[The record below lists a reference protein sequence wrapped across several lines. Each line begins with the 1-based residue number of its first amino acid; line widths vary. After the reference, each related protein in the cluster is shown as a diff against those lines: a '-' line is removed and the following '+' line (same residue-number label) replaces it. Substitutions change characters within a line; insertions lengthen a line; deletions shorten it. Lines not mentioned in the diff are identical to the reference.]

1 MSSQESLNG
10 SDKNRILIVDDSPT
24 SSAMVEGVLSDAGY
38 SVRSASNG
46 REGIEIVKAWAPS
59 VILLD
64 LVMPEMGGM
73 EVVAEVRG
81 LELPR
86 RPSVIIVSG
95 ESGNETV
102 VDALSNGADD
112 FVIKPFNESELL
124 ARILSQLR
132 ISDFY
137 REVEEDKR
145 SLETI
150 LDITSAITATLD
162 PAEVLDIIVKRVAS
176 VMKADRCS
184 IVLVAKEGEGYILAA
199 HDNPEVHDQKVDLG
213 KYPEITEAVEKRH
226 PVILEDM
233 LNHPLMSKVK
243 GNIQDLKEM
252 SVLIVPIVIED
263 TVLGTLFLRTKRK
276 ESGFTKKEIDFCQV
290 VANSSFHSIKNARLF
305 AQVKREK
312 DVLAELAITDHLTT
326 LYNHNYFYKRL
337 ADELVRAA
345 RYETATSLL
354 MMDID
359 NFKQINDTNG
369 HQTGDNVLRDISARI
384 KQSVRKTDI
393 VARYGG
399 EEFAIILPHTNLK
412 GGIEEAER
420 LRDIIANHKYAVL
433 SSGEITM
440 SFGVAAFDKAT
451 NDISAEELV
460 NKADDALYRAK
471 NAGKNCIKSTT

>member
-1 MSSQESLNG
+1 MSTQESLNG
-10 SDKNRILIVDDSPT
+10 KEKNRVLVVDDSPT
-24 SSAMVEGVLSDAGY
+24 SSAMVEGLLGDAGY
-38 SVRSASNG
+38 SVRSASSG
-46 REGIEIVKAWAPS
+46 AEGIEIVKAWAPS

-73 EVVAEVRG
+73 EVVAAVRG
-81 LELPR
+81 REQPR
-86 RPSVIIVSG
+86 RPTIINVSG
-95 ESGNETV
+95 ESKNGTV

-137 REVEEDKR
+137 REVEEDNR

-162 PAEVLDIIVKRVAS
+162 PTEVLDIIVKRVAS

-184 IVLVAKEGEGYILAA
+184 IVLVAREDEGYILAA

-213 KYPEITEAVEKRH
+213 KYPEITEAIDKRQ

-233 LNHPLMSKVK
+233 VNDPLMSKVK

-263 TVLGTLFLRTKRK
+263 VVLGTLFLRTKRK
-276 ESGFTKKEIDFCQV
+276 ESGFTKKEVDFCQV
-290 VANSSFHSIKNARLF
+290 VANSSFHSIRNARLF
-305 AQVKREK
+305 TQIVQEK
-312 DVLAELAITDHLTT
+312 AELAELAITDQLTT

-337 ADELVRAA
+337 SDELERAG
-345 RYETATSLL
+345 RYETAVALL

-359 NFKQINDTNG
+359 DFKQINDTHG
-369 HQTGDNVLRDISARI
+369 HRTGDTVLRDISARI
-384 KQSVRKTDI
+384 KGSVRKTDI

-399 EEFAIILPHTNLK
+399 EEFVIILPHTTLK
-412 GGIEEAER
+412 GGMEEAER
-420 LRDIIANHKYAVL
+420 LREIVASQGYGGLPA
-433 SSGEITM
+433 GEITM
-440 SFGVAAFDKAT
+440 SFGVAARDKVLKDA
-451 NDISAEELV
+451 SVGELV
-460 NKADDALYRAK
+460 SEADDALYQAK
-471 NAGKNCIKSTT
+471 RGGKNCIKHTP